1 MDRARLIF
9 ETLDKNLLTITP
21 DEVARLAAMVLTAAN
36 INANP
41 TMLIN
46 AFAEELDQEDHDSVV
61 AFFGP
66 SWEND
71 DDGGESDDEDDEEEE
86 EEDDEPEEDT
96 VEYSI
101 P

>member
-1 MDRARLIF
+1 MDKVRLIF
-9 ETLDKNLLTITP
+9 ETLEFNLNTITP
-21 DEVARLAAMVLTAAN
+21 EEVARLSAMVLNAAN
-36 INANP
+36 VNTNP

-66 SWEND
+66 GWESD
-71 DDGGESDDEDDEEEE
+71 DDEDDDED
-86 EEDDEPEEDT
+86 EDDEPEEDT